1 MVDEPLFSLEMN
13 ENRYPLI
20 NDDDDDDDNRFIH
33 NDTGVDPS
41 QIR

>member
-1 MVDEPLFSLEMN
+1 MIDEPLFSLEMT
-13 ENRYPLI
+13 ENRYPLM
-20 NDDDDDDDNRFIH
+20 DDDDDDDNRFFH